1 MTTVTVRR
9 EAHMTARDDRPWR
22 QPWNLHDGGMAAGV
36 SPWNDQDRATS
47 VWQRTSKKG
56 KKAYAETARSEGL
69 DRRQPWR
76 GRGSL
81 SFLVNY

>member
-1 MTTVTVRR
+1 
-9 EAHMTARDDRPWR
+9 MTARDDRPWR
-22 QPWNLHDGGMAAGV
+22 QPWNLHDGGMAVGV

>member
-1 MTTVTVRR
+1 
-9 EAHMTARDDRPWR
+9 MTARDDRPWR
-22 QPWNLHDGGMAAGV
+22 QPWYLQDGGMAAGV

>member
-1 MTTVTVRR
+1 
-9 EAHMTARDDRPWR
+9 MTARGDRPRR

-36 SPWNDQDRATS
+36 SPWNEQDRATS
-47 VWQRTSKKG
+47 VWQRTSKTG
-56 KKAYAETARSEGL
+56 KKAYGESVRSEGL
-69 DRRQPWR
+69 GRRQPWR